1 MESKRFKRGDR
12 LKVKIERL
20 SAGGRGVARADGLV
34 IFVPGVAP
42 DEKVEIEL
50 TAVKKNFAEAQLRHV
65 IVPGPARVFPPCP
78 VANVCGGCNWQHIA
92 YHEQLR
98 QKRLLVAE
106 ALRKFSGF
114 EINED
119 FIAETV
125 PSPKQFRY
133 RNRVQ
138 LHHSGPRIGFFKRA
152 SHEIVDIDDC
162 LITEEKLAAEIPRLK
177 KELAHQKKGR
187 VELYLTTTGEPALRK
202 SHVNSD
208 EGGATGPA
216 FSQVNTA
223 QNEQLVRSVL
233 GIFQEILASDKSQ
246 RRIFDLYAGSGNF
259 SFPLAEAFN
268 DVPITAVE
276 LNAESIRHA
285 NSQLQRSNLGNLSFK
300 EADVEEYLKSESPA
314 ENDIVLLDPPRTGCS
329 KEVISILAESAPA
342 HIVYVSCNPVTLARD
357 LRPLHDVGYSLV
369 SVTPFDMFPQTDHVE
384 VLTHLS
390 RSTRPRS
397 SALTEV

>member
-42 DEKVEIEL
+42 DEEVEIEL

-65 IVPGPARVFPPCP
+65 FNPGPARVFPPCL

-92 YHEQLR
+92 YEEQLR

-114 EINED
+114 DVSED

-125 PSPKQFRY
+125 ASPKQFRY

-138 LHHSGPRIGFFKRA
+138 LHHSGPRLGFFKRG

-162 LITEEKLAAEIPRLK
+162 LITEEKLAAEIPRIK

-202 SHVNSD
+202 SHAD
-208 EGGATGPA
+208 PEEAGTTGPA

-223 QNEQLVRSVL
+223 QNEQLVRAVVE
-233 GIFQEILASDKSQ
+233 IFREILASSVSVGQ
-246 RRIFDLYAGSGNF
+246 ILDLYSGSGNF
-259 SFPLAEAFN
+259 SFPLAETYQ
-268 DVPITAVE
+268 DVSITAVE
-276 LNAESIRHA
+276 LNSESIRQA
-285 NSQLQRSNLGNLSFK
+285 NDQLQRSNLKNLSFK

-329 KEVISILAESAPA
+329 KGVVSILAEKAPA

-357 LRPLHDVGYSLV
+357 LRSLHDVGYSLV

-384 VLTHLS
+384 VITHLKK
-390 RSTRPRS
+390 STGPKS
-397 SALTEV
+397 GASA